1 MASAVAQ
8 PAAPPAAASDD
19 DVLHLLFNQADG
31 ILACDQP
38 PAAGVPQIDLLGDS
52 AFDPLPDLS
61 LQSQPSPPD
70 SQGSGGGGSSS
81 GFASFTGGGSSAGGS
96 GENLLNFD
104 LDSFLSGAEALDHAS
119 YELGPLPDP
128 TGHSPGGPLRGGS
141 GAGGGGGVAAGGGVS
156 GGKRRKRQLAQL
168 PYSIGDLEDDDLAL
182 YSGGGG
188 GGIWDDAEDDDGLE
202 SGGGIGAKPEGQP
215 GEPLLLTAEEQRVAR
230 QLGAV
235 LPSHFPLTRE
245 ELQILRT
252 VRRKI
257 RNKISAKNSR
267 AKKQEYVR
275 GLELRV
281 KGSAAENAALRDRC
295 TGLEQQNRR
304 LLGAVRRLQAFL
316 RSSGLSLTSTA
327 GKATGTGLFILCL
340 SFALFLTPQ
349 LGPLL
354 VAGPGAPGV
363 ADPSTA
369 VAGPRP
375 ATGRR
380 ILAAS
385 PENAAAAAAD
395 VAAVVAEKS
404 AAVDSPGAGVAGAG
418 GADSIAAAAVNQ
430 SDVSASADSIPD
442 VDGSVASSTSPPA
455 SPMSSSSPQ
464 QSPYY
469 YYYGGG
475 GGGEDDAPPREQDL
489 ADRDL

>member
-1 MASAVAQ
+1 
-8 PAAPPAAASDD
+8 
-19 DVLHLLFNQADG
+19 
-31 ILACDQP
+31 
-38 PAAGVPQIDLLGDS
+38 
-52 AFDPLPDLS
+52 
-61 LQSQPSPPD
+61 
-70 SQGSGGGGSSS
+70 
-81 GFASFTGGGSSAGGS
+81 FTGGGSSAGGS

-104 LDSFLSGAEALDHAS
+104 LDSFL
-119 YELGPLPDP
+119 
-128 TGHSPGGPLRGGS
+128 
-141 GAGGGGGVAAGGGVS
+141 
-156 GGKRRKRQLAQL
+156 
-168 PYSIGDLEDDDLAL
+168 
-182 YSGGGG
+182 GGGG

-363 ADPSTA
+363 AD
-369 VAGPRP
+369 
-375 ATGRR
+375 
-380 ILAAS
+380 
-385 PENAAAAAAD
+385 
-395 VAAVVAEKS
+395 
-404 AAVDSPGAGVAGAG
+404 
-418 GADSIAAAAVNQ
+418 
-430 SDVSASADSIPD
+430 
-442 VDGSVASSTSPPA
+442 
-455 SPMSSSSPQ
+455 
-464 QSPYY
+464 
-469 YYYGGG
+469 
-475 GGGEDDAPPREQDL
+475 
-489 ADRDL
+489 